1 MTASESTTLHPPRQA
16 RQTTALAFSRPDY
29 GYRNLLAQ
37 GFTKTRS
44 DASVLVWDITRMD
57 ALAGAGPGP
66 TSAGLGVSEQEP
78 SDGLSPDRPKPFS
91 QLIPAE
97 TVNDLTW
104 LSPSLLAVATQRQP
118 IRLYDIRAP
127 PTGGTVQPVLQF
139 GSHGSGLMTGNSG
152 GSGSQGANAQAGAGV
167 KVISLKLTADPFSP
181 FRLASID
188 ETPVALPTTSTVGAA
203 AGLAQAYY
211 SPSLREP
218 RVSPASAGY
227 LLGGVVR
234 VWDQRAPAHEVFSL
248 AAANDGGLRSAAMSC
263 EWDAE
268 HDGRLAVLERAGD
281 ISVWDLCRP
290 GADAMGGGD
299 TLDEDRSLSIVSEPW
314 RGTYGPGPHASSPKA
329 EELAFARSRTTRS
342 AGRLFFLCLPAAGRH
357 RRRR

>member
-1 MTASESTTLHPPRQA
+1 
-16 RQTTALAFSRPDY
+16 
-29 GYRNLLAQ
+29 
-37 GFTKTRS
+37 
-44 DASVLVWDITRMD
+44 MD
-57 ALAGAGPGP
+57 ALTGASPG
-66 TSAGLGVSEQEP
+66 SSSSGLGVSEQEP

-139 GSHGSGLMTGNSG
+139 GSHASGLMTGNSG
-152 GSGSQGANAQAGAGV
+152 GSALQGSGTQTGAGL
-167 KVISLKLTADPFSP
+167 KVISLKLAADPFSR

-188 ETPVALPTTSTVGAA
+188 ETPLALPTTTGGTAT
-203 AGLAQAYY
+203 GLAQAYY

-218 RVSPASAGY
+218 RVSPSSAGY

-234 VWDQRAPAHEVFSL
+234 IWDQRAPAHEVFSL

-268 HDGRLAVLERAGD
+268 HEGRLGVLERAGD
-281 ISVWDLCRP
+281 ISVWDLCGP
-290 GADAMGGGD
+290 GSDVMGGGSA
-299 TLDEDRSLSIVSEPW
+299 LDEDRSLSLLSEPW
-314 RGTYGPGPHASSPKA
+314 RGTYGQPQ
-329 EELAFARSRTTRS
+329 
-342 AGRLFFLCLPAAGRH
+342 
-357 RRRR
+357 